1 MFRVFL
7 GGVSIVSRVFL
18 GGVSIVSRVFVGR
31 FRSVAFVAAS
41 SLGGAGGSSTLKV
54 NEFRMKIDL
63 E

>member
-1 MFRVFL
+1 MF
-7 GGVSIVSRVFL
+7 RVFL